1 MALGGARPGAGRKKG
16 GKNRATEEAIAQ
28 AKATGEMPLDYM
40 LRIMRDEQADVR
52 RRDDMATAAAAYLH
66 SKPMPHGP
74 DGKDDDGMMVVGILG
89 WRPSASAK
97 S

>member
-1 MALGGARPGAGRKKG
+1 MAQGGARPGAGRKKG
-16 GKNRATEEAIAQ
+16 GKNRATAEAMEQ

-40 LRIMRDEQADVR
+40 LRVMRDDEADKD
-52 RRDDMATAAAAYLH
+52 RRDRMAAAAAQYLH
-66 SKPMPHGP
+66 SKPFPSAPPG
-74 DGKDDDGMMVVGILG
+74 DDDGTMIVGILG